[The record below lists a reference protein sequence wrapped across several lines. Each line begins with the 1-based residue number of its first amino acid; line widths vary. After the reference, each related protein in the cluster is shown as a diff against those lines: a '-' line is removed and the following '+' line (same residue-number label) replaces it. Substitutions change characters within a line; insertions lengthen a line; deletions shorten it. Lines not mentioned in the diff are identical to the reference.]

1 MSKPVVAIVGR
12 PNVGKSTLFNRLAG
26 ARKAIVEDM
35 PGVTRDRLYDNSDWL
50 GRDFIIIDTGGIRF
64 DEGELFTREI
74 KWQAELA
81 IEEADVIVFV
91 VDVKDGIMHEDEQVA
106 AILRKS
112 KKPVVLAANKVENFD
127 KQLEYFEFYNLG
139 LGDPIPVSSM
149 HGRNTDVLLDAV
161 IGHFE
166 PLSAYQED
174 EEATKI
180 AIVGRPNVGK
190 SSLVNAL
197 LGEERVI
204 VSDVPGTT
212 RDSIDTMLN
221 YGGNK
226 YILIDTAG
234 IRKKSRI
241 KEPTEKYSVIRSLKS
256 IERADVVITMIDAT
270 EGLNEQGQKIVNE
283 QDQRIAG
290 YVHEQGKANIL
301 VVNKW
306 DLVEKDQHT
315 MNKFDKDIR
324 EELKFMAY
332 SPILYVSAVT
342 KKRIYKILELAD
354 FVAEQ
359 HNRRISTS
367 ELNQVINEAMLL
379 NPLPGGGG
387 KRVKILYS
395 TQVRTAPPTF
405 VFFANK
411 PEMVHFSYLRYLE
424 NTLRSNFGFE
434 GTPIHMLLRK
444 RESKD
449 Q

>member
-1 MSKPVVAIVGR
+1 MAKPVVAIVGR

-35 PGVTRDRLYDNSDWL
+35 PGVTRDRLYDSSDWL
-50 GRDFIIIDTGGIRF
+50 GREFIIIDTGGIRF

-161 IGHFE
+161 ISHFA

-212 RDSIDTMLN
+212 RDSIDTMLK
-221 YGGNK
+221 YGGHK

-241 KEPTEKYSVIRSLKS
+241 KEPTEKYSVVRSLKS
-256 IERADVVITMIDAT
+256 IERADVVITMLDAT
-270 EGLNEQGQKIVNE
+270 ESVNE

-332 SPILYVSAVT
+332 SPILYVSAMT

-387 KRVKILYS
+387 KKVKILYS

-444 RESKD
+444 RESKE
-449 Q
+449 

>member
-26 ARKAIVEDM
+26 GRKAIVEDM
-35 PGVTRDRLYDNSDWL
+35 PGVTRDRLYDSAEWL
-50 GRDFIIIDTGGIRF
+50 GREFMVIDTGGIRF
-64 DEGELFTREI
+64 DEGELFTREV

-91 VDVKDGIMHEDEQVA
+91 VDTKDGITHEDEQVA

-112 KKPVVLAANKVENFD
+112 RKPVVLAANKVENFD
-127 KQLEYFEFYNLG
+127 KQLEYYEFYNLG
-139 LGDPIPVSSM
+139 LGDPVPVSAM
-149 HGRNTDVLLDAV
+149 HGRNTNDLLDAV
-161 IGHFE
+161 VSHFA

-174 EEATKI
+174 EEAVKI

-190 SSLVNAL
+190 SSLVNSL

-212 RDSIDTMLN
+212 RDAIDTPFK

-241 KEPTEKYSVIRSLKS
+241 KEPTEKYSVVRSLKS
-256 IERADVVITMIDAT
+256 VERADVVITMLDAT
-270 EGLNEQGQKIVNE
+270 EGVNE

-290 YVHEQGKANIL
+290 YVHEQGKANII

-306 DLVEKDQHT
+306 DLVEKDERT

-324 EELKFMAY
+324 EDLKFMAY
-332 SPILYVSAVT
+332 SPILYVSALT
-342 KKRIYKILELAD
+342 RKRIYKILELAD
-354 FVAEQ
+354 FVVEQ
-359 HNRRISTS
+359 HNRRISTA
-367 ELNQVINEAMLL
+367 ELNKVINEAMLL

-387 KRVKILYS
+387 RRIKIFYC

-405 VFFANK
+405 VLFANN

-434 GTPIHMLLRK
+434 GTPINLVLRK
-444 RESKD
+444 RESKED
-449 Q
+449 